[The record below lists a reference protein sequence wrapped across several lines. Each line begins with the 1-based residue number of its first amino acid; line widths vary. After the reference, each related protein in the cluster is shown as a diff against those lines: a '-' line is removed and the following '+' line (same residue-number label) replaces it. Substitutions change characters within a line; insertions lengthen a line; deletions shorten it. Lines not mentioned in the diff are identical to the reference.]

1 MRYDKFLADVRERG
15 EYVDRDEAERI
26 TTTVLEV
33 LAQRLSPGEA
43 HDLGAQ
49 LPGAAAIPFE
59 ARSGAAE
66 QFSVREF
73 LERVAEETGATDM
86 TAEWDASAVL
96 STVADSVTGGELNDV
111 LGQLPSGYAVLFGRP
126 GLSG

>member
-26 TTTVLEV
+26 TSTVLGV
-33 LAQRLSPGEA
+33 LARRLEAGEA

-49 LPGAAAIPFE
+49 LPGAAAAPF
-59 ARSGAAE
+59 ASRSGAAE
-66 QFSVREF
+66 QLSVREF
-73 LERVAEETGATDM
+73 LARVAEETGASDM